1 MFGIS
6 AYSETPFASLAKVG
20 ISDSLTGISTATGLG
35 TLGVDRSEQ
44 FSNTVA
50 TGNVGTVVYT
60 ITPSITG
67 VGAASGIGNMVY
79 NLTYYAYATGV
90 SSTVSAGGT
99 SFARAAVLSGNAA
112 SVSAGTIP
120 SFIIGKNITGVQAA
134 GQVGTFTSY
143 YWSQIDDT
151 QVPHWVPITTF

>member
-20 ISDSLTGISTATGLG
+20 ISSTLTGVSTATGLG
-35 TLGVDRSEQ
+35 TLGVDVSQQ

-50 TGNVGTVVYT
+50 TGNVGTVVFA
-60 ITPSITG
+60 ITPSLTGVQSTGAVGNVIYNIVYFASATG
-67 VGAASGIGNMVY
+67 VGATGN
-79 NLTYYAYATGV
+79 
-90 SSTVSAGGT
+90 AG
-99 SFARAAVLSGNAA
+99 SVLFARVAILAGTAA

-120 SFIIGKNITGVQAA
+120 SFEISKNLSGVQAA
-134 GQVGTFTSY
+134 GQTGTFTSY

-151 QVPHWVPITTF
+151 QIPQWVPITTF

>member
-20 ISDSLTGISTATGLG
+20 ISEILTGVSTVTGIG
-35 TLGVDRSEQ
+35 TLGVDVSQQ

-50 TGNVGTVVYT
+50 TGNVGTVVFT
-60 ITPSITG
+60 ITPALTG
-67 VGAASGIGNMVY
+67 VQSTGAVGDMIY

-90 SSTVSAGGT
+90 DATGSVGST

-112 SVSAGTIP
+112 SVLPGTIP
-120 SFIIGKNITGVQAA
+120 SFEISKNLSGVQAA
-134 GQVGTFTSY
+134 GQIGTFTSY

-151 QVPHWVPITTF
+151 QIPHWVPITTF

>member
-20 ISDSLTGISTATGLG
+20 ISSTLTGVSTATGIG
-35 TLGVDRSEQ
+35 TLGVDRSQQ

-50 TGNVGTVVYT
+50 TGNVGTVVFT
-60 ITPSITG
+60 ITPALTG
-67 VGAASGIGNMVY
+67 VQSTGAVGDIIY

-90 SSTVSAGGT
+90 GATGSVGSI
-99 SFARAAVLSGNAA
+99 SFARAAILAGTAA
-112 SVSAGTIP
+112 SVSPGTIP
-120 SFIIGKNITGVQAA
+120 SFEISKNLSGVQAA
-134 GQVGTFTSY
+134 GQTGTFTSY

-151 QVPHWVPITTF
+151 QIPHWVPITTF

>member
-20 ISDSLTGISTATGLG
+20 ISGTLTGVSTITGLG

-50 TGNVGTVVYT
+50 TGNVGTVVFT
-60 ITPSITG
+60 ITPAITG
-67 VGAASGIGNMVY
+67 VESASGIGTVIY
-79 NLTYYAYATGV
+79 NLVYYANATGV
-90 SSTVSAGGT
+90 SSTVSAGST
-99 SFARAAVLSGNAA
+99 FFARAAILAGNAA

-120 SFIIGKNITGVQAA
+120 SFEIGKNITGVQAA
-134 GQVGTFTSY
+134 GQIGTFTSY

-151 QVPHWVPITTF
+151 QIPHWVPITTF